1 MKKYIKII
9 RWIARILGSLLAGFY
24 AFMLIM
30 EVAFPHGSETN
41 DAQAQGIILGCL
53 AIILVIGVIIAW
65 FKEKIGSYILIPA
78 AIALSIFGFVTAG
91 RYEILVALLSGGP
104 YLLVG
109 ILFLISSK
117 KYENTK
123 H

>member
-41 DAQAQGIILGCL
+41 DAQAQGIILGCFFW
-53 AIILVIGVIIAW
+53 G
-65 FKEKIGSYILIPA
+65 ENG
-78 AIALSIFGFVTAG
+78 GF
-91 RYEILVALLSGGP
+91 
-104 YLLVG
+104 
-109 ILFLISSK
+109 
-117 KYENTK
+117 
-123 H
+123 